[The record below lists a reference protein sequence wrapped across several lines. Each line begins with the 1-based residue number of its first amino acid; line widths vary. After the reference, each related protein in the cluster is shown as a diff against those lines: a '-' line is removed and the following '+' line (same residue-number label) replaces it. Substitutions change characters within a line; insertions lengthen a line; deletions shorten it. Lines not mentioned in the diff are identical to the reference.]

1 MSLTV
6 EDDFRDFVVACWP
19 DLESAAM
26 LVTLDADTARRVTA
40 DALAG
45 LHDQWQEALDRGVPG
60 ALARRAV
67 LGAAVAATGPSDHG
81 HSTAGAPVAGDEPVS
96 GSSDPA
102 RGPGDAV
109 VLVLADVLR
118 TATPV
123 ERAALAGESWWS
135 LHPAEVATLL
145 GEPVTPVVRGS
156 SALRAR
162 LVSAHYAARVAE
174 GLAPAAWSLDH
185 DLDAAIGLL
194 LEGLD
199 DPPDPGAL
207 VEERRLTVR
216 RRSLLVG
223 ALGTLAAGAAGWW
236 VLLDGTD
243 VAGPAPREA
252 ATTPG
257 PRDAS
262 WGSTSSWPARGRL
275 AGDRGVEA
283 LVLARSTQAS
293 RLIWADDV
301 GSRRIVIAAVLDASE
316 SLHTVVRAWQG
327 PRGADPTGLADV
339 PLTLSTIG
347 GVRDV
352 VALTLAD
359 RDEAGSSRSSLV
371 IVLGHPTEQDA
382 AYSTLVVPTPGGGIR
397 RRWTPLTLEEGVGVA
412 AVDRPLSPATRVRVG
427 AYDGPPATP
436 DPLWLGGDSADADPR
451 SFTSAVHAYVERATG
466 IPAWRLHTDVVADS
480 LVHGRVLDPAA
491 PQGAGVDSRVVA
503 LRTHTP
509 GGGVLSSVIVTD
521 DARGGGDTAVVR
533 PVVVIPAD
541 RANDPV
547 VERVGDERDGVARF
561 LVVAPGAARIQLTS
575 RSPADQAVSEVVPM
589 QGRAAVVVPVVN
601 GSDVAAFR
609 VVARGPD
616 RRVLFDDEPARTEF
630 LLDLWSGG

>member
-1 MSLTV
+1 MTRPTPAPSS
-6 EDDFRDFVVACWP
+6 R
-19 DLESAAM
+19 SAGSRSGG
-26 LVTLDADTARRVTA
+26 ARC
-40 DALAG
+40 
-45 LHDQWQEALDRGVPG
+45 
-60 ALARRAV
+60 
-67 LGAAVAATGPSDHG
+67 
-81 HSTAGAPVAGDEPVS
+81 
-96 GSSDPA
+96 SS
-102 RGPGDAV
+102 V
-109 VLVLADVLR
+109 Q
-118 TATPV
+118 
-123 ERAALAGESWWS
+123 
-135 LHPAEVATLL
+135 
-145 GEPVTPVVRGS
+145 
-156 SALRAR
+156 
-162 LVSAHYAARVAE
+162 
-174 GLAPAAWSLDH
+174 
-185 DLDAAIGLL
+185 
-194 LEGLD
+194 
-199 DPPDPGAL
+199 
-207 VEERRLTVR
+207 
-216 RRSLLVG
+216 
-223 ALGTLAAGAAGWW
+223 LGTLAAGAAGWW
-236 VLLDGTD
+236 VLLDGTE
-243 VAGPAPREA
+243 VAGPARREA
-252 ATTPG
+252 TTTPG

-275 AGDRGVEA
+275 AGDTGVEA

-397 RRWTPLTLEEGVGVA
+397 RRWTRSRSRRASASRQSTGRCHPRRGSGSGRTT
-412 AVDRPLSPATRVRVG
+412 DHRPRPTPCGSAGTRPTPTRGRSPR
-427 AYDGPPATP
+427 
-436 DPLWLGGDSADADPR
+436 
-451 SFTSAVHAYVERATG
+451 AVHAYVERATG

-480 LVHGRVLDPAA
+480 LVHGRVFDPAA

-575 RSPADQAVSEVVPM
+575 RSPADQAVSEVVPT

-630 LLDLWSGG
+630 LLDLWSGAESGSRVGGRVGGADGRPSRPAPTASWGRWRQRPWLATAAAAVAAASGSRYSPGLVGMKSAPSR

>member
-6 EDDFRDFVVACWP
+6 EDEFRDFVVACWP

-40 DALAG
+40 GALAG
-45 LHDQWQEALDRGVPG
+45 LHHQWQDALDRGVPG
-60 ALARRAV
+60 ALARHAV
-67 LGAAVAATGPSDHG
+67 LGAAVEATVPSSHGPFTSR
-81 HSTAGAPVAGDEPVS
+81 APVAGD
-96 GSSDPA
+96 DPA
-102 RGPGDAV
+102 GESRDPAGESGDPV
-109 VLVLADVLR
+109 VPALADVLR

-123 ERAALAGESWWS
+123 QRAVLAGGSWWS

-156 SALRAR
+156 SALRVR
-162 LVSAHYAARVAE
+162 LGRAHEAARVAE
-174 GLAPAAWSLDH
+174 GLAPAGWSLDR

-223 ALGTLAAGAAGWW
+223 AAGTLAAGAAGWW
-236 VLLDGTD
+236 VLLDGTE
-243 VAGPAPREA
+243 VAGPARREA
-252 ATTPG
+252 TTTPG

-275 AGDRGVEA
+275 AGDTGVQA
-283 LVLARSTQAS
+283 LVLARSSQAS

-301 GSRRIVIAAVLDASE
+301 GSRRIVIAAVLDASD

-359 RDEAGSSRSSLV
+359 RDEAGSSGSSLV

-382 AYSTLVVPTPGGGIR
+382 AYSTLVVPTPGGGVR

-480 LVHGRVLDPAA
+480 LVHGRVFDPAA

-541 RANDPV
+541 RAHDPV

-575 RSPADQAVSEVVPM
+575 RSPADQAVSEVVPT

-609 VVARGPD
+609 VVARGPG

-630 LLDLWSGG
+630 LLDLWSGA

>member
-1 MSLTV
+1 VPLTV

-45 LHDQWQEALDRGVPG
+45 LHHQWRDALERGVPG
-60 ALARRAV
+60 ALARGAV

-81 HSTAGAPVAGDEPVS
+81 HTTTGPPVAGDEPVGES
-96 GSSDPA
+96 GDPA
-102 RGPGDAV
+102 RGPGDAA
-109 VLVLADVLR
+109 VLALADVLR

-123 ERAALAGESWWS
+123 QRAVLAGQSWWS
-135 LHPAEVATLL
+135 LRPGEVATLL
-145 GEPVTPVVRGS
+145 REPVTPVVRGS
-156 SALRAR
+156 SALRDR
-162 LVSAHYAARVAE
+162 LVTAHAAARVAE
-174 GLAPAAWSLDH
+174 GLAPAGWSLDR

-207 VEERRLTVR
+207 VAERRLTVR

-223 ALGTLAAGAAGWW
+223 AVGTLAAGAAGWW
-236 VLLDGTD
+236 VLLDGTE
-243 VAGPAPREA
+243 VAGPHRRDA

-262 WGSTSSWPARGRL
+262 WGSTSSWAARGRL
-275 AGDRGVEA
+275 AGDAGIQA

-301 GSRRIVIAAVLDASE
+301 GSRRVVIAAVLDASE
-316 SLHTVVRAWQG
+316 SLHTVVRSWQG
-327 PRGADPTGLADV
+327 PRGVDPNGLAEV

-359 RDEAGSSRSSLV
+359 PDEAGSSGSSLV
-371 IVLGHPTEQDA
+371 IVLGRPTEQDA
-382 AYSTLVVPTPGGGIR
+382 AYSTLVVPTPGGGVR
-397 RRWTPLTLEEGVGVA
+397 RRWTPLTLEGGVGIA

-466 IPAWRLHTDVVADS
+466 IPAWRLHTEVVADS

-541 RANDPV
+541 RTRDPV

-575 RSPADQAVSEVVPM
+575 RSPADQAVSEVVPTR
-589 QGRAAVVVPVVN
+589 GRAAVVVPVVN
-601 GSDVAAFR
+601 GSDVATFR

-616 RRVLFDDEPARTEF
+616 RRVLFDDEPTRTEF